1 MNCAFPCVLGAFAV
15 KDMIFVVR
23 RSDVRG
29 RFRYSGATTKAFE
42 EIVLKSVIRNFLL
55 AITIA
60 IATPMIPDAAAHED
74 EFRATLP
81 ALVTED
87 FYIPSDTPGIELFI
101 RNKHPRQLAVSPG
114 RVLLYVHGATYP
126 ASTAFDLQLDGMSW
140 MDYIAA
146 HGWDVYLVDLRG
158 YGRSTRSPEMDQPAK
173 DNPPIVTTDV
183 AIRDVSAA
191 VDYIMKRRSVPKI
204 SLLGWSW
211 GTSIMAAYTAANN
224 DKVNKVALYAP
235 LWLRNTPGLIGADGP
250 LGAYRT
256 VTKENAK
263 KRWLTGVPEDKKAT
277 LIPAGW
283 FDAWT
288 QATWAT
294 DPNAKESGQLRAPNG
309 VIQDVRDYWAS
320 GKPYYDPANIRVPT
334 LLIKAEWDQDTPA
347 YMSQALFALLKN
359 APSKRYVEIGE
370 GTHTVI
376 MEKNRM
382 QLFREV
388 QVFLDEPLE

>member
-1 MNCAFPCVLGAFAV
+1 MKTAIHSYLPAA
-15 KDMIFVVR
+15 
-23 RSDVRG
+23 
-29 RFRYSGATTKAFE
+29 A
-42 EIVLKSVIRNFLL
+42 FLL
-55 AITIA
+55 LAFC
-60 IATPMIPDAAAHED
+60 TPGASAHED
-74 EFRATLP
+74 AIKGTISN
-81 ALVTED
+81 LVSED
-87 FYIPSDTPGIELFI
+87 LRIPSDTPGIELFL
-101 RNKHPRQLAVSPG
+101 RNKHAKDRAASTG

-126 ASTAFDLQLDGMSW
+126 SETAFDLRLDGMSW

-146 HGWDVYLVDLRG
+146 NGWDVWLVDLRG
-158 YGRSTRSPEMDQPAK
+158 YGRSTRPPEMEKAAK
-173 DNPPIVTTDV
+173 DNAPLVTTDV
-183 AIRDVSAA
+183 AVRDVGTA
-191 VDYIMKRRSVPKI
+191 VHYIMKQRGISKL

-224 DKVNKVALYAP
+224 DKVNKLALYAP
-235 LWLRNTPGLIGADGP
+235 LWLRNTPGLIGGDGP

-256 VTKENAK
+256 VTKENAR
-263 KRWLTGVPEDKKAT
+263 KRWLTGVPEDRQAE

-294 DPNAKESGQLRAPNG
+294 DPQAAEGGQLRAPNG
-309 VIQDVRDYWAS
+309 VIQDVRDFWAS
-320 GKPYYDPANIRVPT
+320 GKPYYDPADIRVPT

-347 YMSQALFALLKN
+347 YMSQALFPLLKN

-382 QLFREV
+382 QLFHEV
-388 QVFLDEPLE
+388 QLFLDE